1 MPMRKRIIF
10 YSQNDCIQTRPH
22 LQVASKAL
30 FSYSMNSK
38 KYAALTLSQGQNPTE
53 MWVHSL
59 TRNGGLYIRT
69 LRDYS
74 LRIIEKRQNKNDL
87 KVLLTK

>member
-1 MPMRKRIIF
+1 MPMRKRVIF

-53 MWVHSL
+53 IDPYCSKTQKAQYL
-59 TRNGGLYIRT
+59 ILK
-69 LRDYS
+69 
-74 LRIIEKRQNKNDL
+74 KRESNPD
-87 KVLLTK
+87 

>member
-1 MPMRKRIIF
+1 MPMRKRVIF

-38 KYAALTLSQGQNPTE
+38 KYAALTLSQGQNLTE
-53 MWVHSL
+53 IDPHCSKTQKAQYL
-59 TRNGGLYIRT
+59 ILK
-69 LRDYS
+69 
-74 LRIIEKRQNKNDL
+74 KRESNPD
-87 KVLLTK
+87 